1 MERHRLGH
9 QRALRRLAAD
19 CRGQATVEY
28 AVLLA
33 AFLAVLVGLGLLM
46 QAFQEGLF
54 VEHAAAS
61 ASHHIWA
68 TAGWWADVF
77 GY

>member
-1 MERHRLGH
+1 M
-9 QRALRRLAAD
+9 
-19 CRGQATVEY
+19 EY

-33 AFLAVLVGLGLLM
+33 AFLAVVVGLGLLM
-46 QAFQEGLF
+46 RAFEEGLF

-61 ASHHIWA
+61 ASHHIQA
-68 TAGWWADVF
+68 TTGWWADVF